1 MNNGQTFH
9 MIGGRYGPGLFTVIL
24 NVIASGAC
32 AILTYIVSLSYFT
45 LAIYAIVLAIALTL
59 IFSTYR
65 ILPLK
70 RLLERVSDKETVEL
84 KYRRVRL
91 GVIPLMTLLF
101 IVALLPIIVVAVFHS
116 IPSFIAVL
124 CVLWG
129 LVNSSV
135 CLGVYI
141 RIWEIRNRGELYT
154 RYILKMDD
162 GKPIVVR
169 KELVFRRY

>member
-1 MNNGQTFH
+1 

-59 IFSTYR
+59 VFSIYR

-70 RLLERVSDKETVEL
+70 KLLEHVLDRGTVEL
-84 KYRRVRL
+84 KYRRVRSS
-91 GVIPLMTLLF
+91 VIPLMALLF
-101 IVALLPIIVVAVFHS
+101 VVALLPIIVVAVFHNV
-116 IPSFIAVL
+116 PSFIAVL
-124 CVLWG
+124 CILWG

-135 CLGVYI
+135 CFGVYV
-141 RIWEIRNRGELYT
+141 RVWEIRNGGELYT
-154 RYILKMDD
+154 RYVLKMDD
-162 GKPIVVR
+162 GKPKVVR